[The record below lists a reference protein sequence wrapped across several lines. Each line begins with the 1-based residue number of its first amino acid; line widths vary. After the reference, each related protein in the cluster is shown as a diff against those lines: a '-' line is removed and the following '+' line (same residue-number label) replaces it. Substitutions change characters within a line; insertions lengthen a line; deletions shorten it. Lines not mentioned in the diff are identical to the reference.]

1 MKEYKGL
8 YHNVQDKT
16 KYFEY
21 GAHFKY
27 SELYNAL
34 NDLLV
39 KQQKEN
45 PISEKENNLST
56 LNIENKEEVPEKKR
70 KKYKLKTRNITEN
83 KRYLITENS
92 DKEDEKNKFNV
103 IEEEEDNNNIK
114 RGQIR
119 KKNRFITKSVDKV
132 NLPKISSDSLISL
145 QNAYLQT
152 EAKEPTTHLHLHQSL
167 DAIKKKRINFPK
179 LNSIHKNNILLENP
193 NNHMIVETQSRFQE
207 SGAIKIFNDSSDQS
221 SKNKLSHKNRK
232 DKIFPKLF
240 HLSKES
246 EEKVELLPR
255 PQRKNDRLKSI
266 FEKEK
271 MIKNNNNNNIFLGE
285 KNSYMNREQREI
297 MNEQM
302 AQQIHNL
309 KKQLLGTS
317 SQKVK
322 KGYQ

>member
-83 KRYLITENS
+83 KRYFISESN

-167 DAIKKKRINFPK
+167 DAMKKKRINFPK

-232 DKIFPKLF
+232 DK
-240 HLSKES
+240 
-246 EEKVELLPR
+246 
-255 PQRKNDRLKSI
+255 
-266 FEKEK
+266 EK
-271 MIKNNNNNNIFLGE
+271 MIKNNNNNLFLGE